1 MLKPIKHTELQG
13 ISTSGGPNIDTTG
26 KKPPNLT
33 KHWLVDLMETT
44 KYGTIHQSRHREEE
58 EGSNDKEAP

>member
-33 KHWLVDLMETT
+33 KH
-44 KYGTIHQSRHREEE
+44 
-58 EGSNDKEAP
+58 